1 MQNNV
6 ASQYETIRRLM
17 EEVVSERPIAL
28 AHVSSNILHD
38 DIRCCTYH
46 SHHSI
51 WLTED
56 DAKRWEVE
64 YLKEKHEELVLEL
77 ARISSPHYLDINYI
91 FHAKLF
97 QRWWMRRAI
106 KGFLRF
112 STFRKRRRWV
122 MKTSHESKECL
133 S

>member
-1 MQNNV
+1 
-6 ASQYETIRRLM
+6 M

-38 DIRCCTYH
+38 DIRYCTYH

-77 ARISSPHYLDINYI
+77 ARISSPHYLYIKNIFTPNY
-91 FHAKLF
+91 FRDDEWGEPSKDF
-97 QRWWMRRAI
+97 WDSQRLGRGGDEWWKPHMRV
-106 KGFLRF
+106 KNVSLNTLRF
-112 STFRKRRRWV
+112 V
-122 MKTSHESKECL
+122 E
-133 S
+133 